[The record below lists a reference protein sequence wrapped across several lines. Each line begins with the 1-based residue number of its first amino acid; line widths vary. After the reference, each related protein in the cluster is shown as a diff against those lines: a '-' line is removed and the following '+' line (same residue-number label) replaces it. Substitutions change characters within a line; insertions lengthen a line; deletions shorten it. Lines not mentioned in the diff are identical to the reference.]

1 MKNSESGRETKLSGN
16 PKRIRTA
23 GTGLCCL
30 VALLLNAPAAAF
42 GPETRDKTA
51 VDPET
56 APVAARDRAGERE
69 DPGLEKE
76 EDSAEFGKDEPKP
89 EDTQLT
95 ETQKMQKIRNDEV
108 FQNYATK
115 EDLDSVM
122 KSVREWQEYSQ
133 LIRLYGSLRLGIG
146 STTGGETT
154 IEDLSPRIGF
164 RGQAKLTDK
173 TNVSARVEL
182 GVNLVDQSTNEFFIS
197 GDNFGEERF
206 EDTDDITTRLGQAG
220 LVGDWGSIQIG
231 KQWSVY
237 YDVTQWT
244 DLFWAVGGSASG
256 TYNAG
261 TDGGISGTGRA
272 EKALTTRFRWRGLRL
287 GAQAQMRSRTD
298 EDEDIAD
305 TFGGSVIGDL
315 RLPQKWGAFSY
326 GLAYNKV
333 EDGVD
338 QPGANEPKRGDEAT
352 AGGLLFQSGKWYAA
366 LVLARSKNHEVD
378 DQDNWFDAKGAEM
391 FVMYS
396 FREGWEVHG
405 GFNWLDPDGYNF
417 RDEGGVLRDS
427 KYKRKYLAYGI
438 SRRFS
443 RESVLFVEGTI
454 EDSTE
459 ADGGTLRN
467 SILGIGGYYTF

>member
-1 MKNSESGRETKLSGN
+1 MKNSASGKETNVSGN
-16 PKRIRTA
+16 PNRIRVA
-23 GTGLCCL
+23 AVGAFCL
-30 VALLLNAPAAAF
+30 AALLLNGPAAAF
-42 GPETRDKTA
+42 GPETRDKTE
-51 VDPET
+51 VDPEA
-56 APVAARDRAGERE
+56 APAAARDRAGERE
-69 DPGLEKE
+69 DPGLDKE
-76 EDSAEFGKDEPKP
+76 EDSGEFGDDEEKP
-89 EDTQLT
+89 VDTQLT
-95 ETQKMQKIRNDEV
+95 ETQKMQKIRNEEV

-115 EDLDSVM
+115 EDLDAVM

-133 LIRLYGSLRLGIG
+133 LIRLYGSLRLAIA
-146 STTGGETT
+146 STTGAETT

-164 RGQAKLTDK
+164 RGQAKLTDN

-197 GDNFGEERF
+197 GDQFGEKRF
-206 EDTDDITTRLGQAG
+206 QDSDDISTRLGQAG
-220 LVGDWGSIQIG
+220 LVGKWGSVQIG

-237 YDVTQWT
+237 YDVAQWT
-244 DLFWAVGGSASG
+244 DLFWAVGGNAAG
-256 TYNAG
+256 TFNAN
-261 TDGGISGTGRA
+261 TDGGVSGTGRA

-287 GAQAQMRSRTD
+287 GAQAQMRSRTE
-298 EDEDIAD
+298 EDEDVAD

-315 RLPQKWGAFSY
+315 RLPERWGAFSY
-326 GLAYNKV
+326 GLAFNKV

-338 QPGANEPKRGDEAT
+338 RPGVNEPKRGDEAT
-352 AGGLLFQSGKWYAA
+352 VGGLLFQSGKWYAA

-378 DQDNWFDAKGAEM
+378 DKDNWFDAKGAEM

-396 FREGWEVHG
+396 FKENWEVHG

-417 RDEGGVLRDS
+417 RDDEGVIRDS
-427 KYKRKYLAYGI
+427 KYKRKYLAYGM

-443 RESVLFVEGTI
+443 RESVLFLEGTI

-467 SILGIGGYYTF
+467 SIIGVGGYYTF